1 MKLAK
6 LSILAGF
13 VVLLAT
19 ALASQSAMA
28 ETTVLCKV
36 DESPC
41 AQANWVKS
49 VHFVAEN
56 IQIEPE
62 YAYSCDALLS
72 AEALGLGS
80 PQVLDVTSLV
90 YTNCTGGCTRKL
102 VKAGT
107 LKVLRTGKET
117 AEVKGEG
124 GEILVE
130 CSGGGFNCLF
140 DLGGTAG
147 QLSGPLLTGTTAH
160 LTYNKALLHKIG
172 GLFCPTNVALSA
184 LFEALETFYVS
195 S

>member
-1 MKLAK
+1 MKLSK
-6 LSILAGF
+6 LSGLAGF

-19 ALASQSAMA
+19 ALVAPSAMA

-41 AQANWVKS
+41 AEANWVKS
-49 VHFVAEN
+49 VHFVAEG

-72 AEALGLGS
+72 AEALGLSS

-102 VKAGT
+102 IKAGT

-130 CSGGGFNCLF
+130 CSGINCVF

-147 QLSGPLLTGTTAH
+147 QLSGSLLTETKPH
-160 LTYNKALLHKIG
+160 LTYEKALLHRIG
-172 GLFCPTNVALSA
+172 GLFCPNEVTLSA
-184 LFEALETFYVS
+184 LFEALETFYIS